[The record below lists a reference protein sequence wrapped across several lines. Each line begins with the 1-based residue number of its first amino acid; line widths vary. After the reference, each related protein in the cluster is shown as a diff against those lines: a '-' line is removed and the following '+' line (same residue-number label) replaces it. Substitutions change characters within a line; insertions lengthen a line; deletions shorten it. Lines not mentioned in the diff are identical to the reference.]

1 MDSDTFNVEPLP
13 THKTTWVQEEEMMV
27 EQDLAE
33 DFLDKSFLLY
43 LSDVPIK
50 SGACPVDIVH
60 SRLYH
65 LFICMLTK
73 VILAGKGIVPADK
86 KP

>member
-1 MDSDTFNVEPLP
+1 
-13 THKTTWVQEEEMMV
+13 MMV

-33 DFLDKSFLLY
+33 DFLDNSFLLY

-60 SRLYH
+60 SRLYY
-65 LFICMLTK
+65 LFTYVQCTS
-73 VILAGKGIVPADK
+73 VC
-86 KP
+86 

>member
-1 MDSDTFNVEPLP
+1 
-13 THKTTWVQEEEMMV
+13 MMV

-33 DFLDKSFLLY
+33 DFLDKSLLLY

-60 SRLYH
+60 SRLYY
-65 LFICMLTK
+65 LFMYICMLTK
-73 VILAGKGIVPADK
+73 VILACIGIVPADK

>member
-1 MDSDTFNVEPLP
+1 
-13 THKTTWVQEEEMMV
+13 MMV

-65 LFICMLTK
+65 LFMY
-73 VILAGKGIVPADK
+73 IVHLYADQSDSGLHRNRAS
-86 KP
+86 

>member
-1 MDSDTFNVEPLP
+1 
-13 THKTTWVQEEEMMV
+13 MMV

-50 SGACPVDIVH
+50 SGTCPVDIVH
-60 SRLYH
+60 NRLYS
-65 LFICMLTK
+65 LFMYICMLTK
-73 VILAGKGIVPADK
+73 VILAGIGIVSADK
-86 KP
+86 EP